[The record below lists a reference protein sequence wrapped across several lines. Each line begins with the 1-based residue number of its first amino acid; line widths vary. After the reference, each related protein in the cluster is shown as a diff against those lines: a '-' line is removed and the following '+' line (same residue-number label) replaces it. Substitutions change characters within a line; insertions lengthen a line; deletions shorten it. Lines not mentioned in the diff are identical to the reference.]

1 MGTVALTSVSAIQRL
16 AQSCR
21 CSGQLTGDTAGL
33 PGKMTC
39 GGSGAP
45 DEEALGVAGMRHDTP
60 PVVWKPRRTIAF
72 LTETAFQGLPLQL
85 LMPRRSSSA
94 AMARSD

>member
-1 MGTVALTSVSAIQRL
+1 MSAIQRL

-21 CSGQLTGDTAGL
+21 CSRQLTGGT
-33 PGKMTC
+33 
-39 GGSGAP
+39 AP
-45 DEEALGVAGMRHDTP
+45 DGEDDMRRQRKAVLGVAGMRHDAP

-85 LMPRRSSSA
+85 LMPRRSSSV

>member
-1 MGTVALTSVSAIQRL
+1 MFAIQRL
-16 AQSCR
+16 AQSCLQRPADRRRGAPDGEDDMRRQR
-21 CSGQLTGDTAGL
+21 CGR
-33 PGKMTC
+33 
-39 GGSGAP
+39 GAP
-45 DEEALGVAGMRHDTP
+45 DEAAPGVAGMRHDAP

-85 LMPRRSSSA
+85 LMLRRSSSV

>member
-1 MGTVALTSVSAIQRL
+1 MRL
-16 AQSCR
+16 VHDKDIRITPSIRMDVGVCH
-21 CSGQLTGDTAGL
+21 STAGD
-33 PGKMTC
+33 
-39 GGSGAP
+39 AP
-45 DEEALGVAGMRHDTP
+45 DEAALGVAGMRHDAP

>member
-1 MGTVALTSVSAIQRL
+1 MSAIQRL
-16 AQSCR
+16 AQSCLQR
-21 CSGQLTGDTAGL
+21 PADRQHGAPDGED
-33 PGKMTC
+33 

-45 DEEALGVAGMRHDTP
+45 DEAALGVAGMRHDGP

-85 LMPRRSSSA
+85 LMLRRSSSV

>member
-1 MGTVALTSVSAIQRL
+1 MDDVIVDKNRMCRWSDVAA
-16 AQSCR
+16 AQ
-21 CSGQLTGDTAGL
+21 
-33 PGKMTC
+33 
-39 GGSGAP
+39 
-45 DEEALGVAGMRHDTP
+45 MRYDAP